1 MYVATEETT
10 HVGTVLYDE
19 KKNRKYLVVEVGD
32 DYYTCINGWY
42 FEPIN
47 IGKKWIKEY
56 YDANDDK
63 DINTIIASLKEG
75 GESSEEHDSIISA
88 EEARKISDDVNK
100 NKDDKEIRL
109 IAEMIRQA
117 CAEGDY
123 QIKIYYDNKTLSPYL
138 RDNTE
143 NILSNLGYE
152 VCNEKACTFG
162 MEYDLIISWE
172 RNS

>member
-1 MYVATEETT
+1 MCVATEENT
-10 HVGTVLYDE
+10 HVGTVLYDD

-32 DYYTCINGWY
+32 GHYTCINGWD
-42 FEPIN
+42 FEPIS

-63 DINTIIASLKEG
+63 DINIIIASLKECS
-75 GESSEEHDSIISA
+75 ESSEEHDGIISA

-109 IAEMIRQA
+109 IAESIRQA

-123 QIKIYYDNKTLSPYL
+123 EIVIYHDDGQLNTFL

-143 NILSNLGYE
+143 RILTEFGYKMR
-152 VCNEKACTFG
+152 NEHACTFG
-162 MEYDLIISWE
+162 TEYDLIISWE
-172 RNS
+172 EE